1 MSNPIE
7 EKFLSNFDIN
17 KKYVVALSGGVDS
30 AVLAFLA
37 TKYSKNVR
45 SVFVNHNQNHS
56 SDLELQAKSIANQLG
71 IAFVS
76 LQTSLEP
83 NASET
88 QMRNVRMKELNMII
102 EEEEYLLFGHTLSD
116 RVETFFMNLFRGT
129 RLHGL
134 KSTPVQVNKILRP
147 LSGVSKQEVISYAEK
162 NKINYLDDET
172 NFDNQ
177 INRNWIRNVIFDEVK
192 ERFTGSLEDKI
203 NQIITEVEYALP
215 GETRFLKFIK
225 SSKGYVEIPISMINF
240 NNPELISSLSLIAK
254 LLGMSGMESK
264 DIDKIKE
271 VITSGSQ
278 VSFYGDWFCLK
289 SSSLLIFVNKHLWSE
304 QPNLDKLSYGYLNL
318 VKVEKV
324 TSHNRWNLAIPPGSN
339 NISTRMLESGDK
351 IRANGTD
358 QKVSEVMRSFGI
370 KGLMKEVWP
379 MMILDDEIIWLPG
392 IRKSDVALDFHKENY
407 SHIISA
413 SVEKG
418 KIENF

>member
-45 SVFVNHNQNHS
+45 SVFVNHNQTHS

-88 QMRNVRMKELNMII
+88 QMRNVRMKELNMNI

-225 SSKGYVEIPISMINF
+225 SSKGYVEIPISMMNF

-289 SSSLLIFVNKHLWSE
+289 SSSLLIFVNKHLWCE

-318 VKVEKV
+318 VKVDKV

>member
-7 EKFLSNFDIN
+7 EKFLSNFDTN

-45 SVFVNHNQNHS
+45 SVFVNHNQTHS

-88 QMRNVRMKELNMII
+88 QMRNVRMKELNMNI

-289 SSSLLIFVNKHLWSE
+289 SSSLLIFVNKHLWCE

>member
-45 SVFVNHNQNHS
+45 SVFVNHNQTHS

>member
-45 SVFVNHNQNHS
+45 SVFVNHNQTHS

-76 LQTSLEP
+76 IQTSLEP

-88 QMRNVRMKELNMII
+88 QMRNVRMKELNMDI

-289 SSSLLIFVNKHLWSE
+289 SSSLLIFVNKHLWCE

-392 IRKSDVALDFHKENY
+392 MRKSDVALDFHKENY

>member
-45 SVFVNHNQNHS
+45 SVFVNHNQTHS

-88 QMRNVRMKELNMII
+88 QMRNVRMKELNMNI

-240 NNPELISSLSLIAK
+240 NNPELLSSFSIIAK

-271 VITSGSQ
+271 VIASGNQ

-289 SSSLLIFVNKHLWSE
+289 SSSLLIFVNKHLWCE

>member
-88 QMRNVRMKELNMII
+88 QMRNVRMKELNMNI

-240 NNPELISSLSLIAK
+240 NNPELISSFSLIAK

-289 SSSLLIFVNKHLWSE
+289 SSSLLIFVNKHLWCE

>member
-45 SVFVNHNQNHS
+45 SIFVNHNQNHS
-56 SDLELQAKSIANQLG
+56 TDLELQAKYIANQLG

-88 QMRNVRMKELNMII
+88 QMRNVRMKVLKMNI

-129 RLHGL
+129 RLQGL
-134 KSTPVQVNKILRP
+134 KSTPVKVNKIIRP
-147 LSGVSKQEVISYAEK
+147 LLTVSKQEVITYAKK

-203 NQIITEVEYALP
+203 NQIISEVEYALP
-215 GETRFLKFIK
+215 AETRFIKFIK
-225 SSKGYVEIPISMINF
+225 SSKGYVEIPISIINF
-240 NNPELISSLSLIAK
+240 NNPELISSFSTISK

-271 VITSGSQ
+271 VIASGNQ
-278 VSFYGDWFCLK
+278 VSFYGNWFCLK

-304 QPNLDKLSYGYLNL
+304 QSNQDKLSYGYLNL
-318 VKVEKV
+318 EKVEKV
-324 TSHNRWNLAIPPGSN
+324 TSHNKWNLAIPLRSK
-339 NISTRMLESGDK
+339 NISTRTLENGDK
-351 IRANGTD
+351 IRVNGTH
-358 QKVSEVMRSFGI
+358 QKVTEVIRSFGI
-370 KGLMKEVWP
+370 KGIMKEVWP

-392 IRKSDVALDFHKENY
+392 IRKSDAALDFHKENY

>member
-45 SVFVNHNQNHS
+45 SVFVNHNQTHS

-76 LQTSLEP
+76 IQTSLEP

-88 QMRNVRMKELNMII
+88 QMRNVRMKELNMDI

-147 LSGVSKQEVISYAEK
+147 LSSVSKQEVISYAEK

>member
-45 SVFVNHNQNHS
+45 SVFVNHNQTHS

-76 LQTSLEP
+76 IQTSLEP

-88 QMRNVRMKELNMII
+88 QMRNVRMKELNMDI

-147 LSGVSKQEVISYAEK
+147 LSSVSKQEVISYAEK

-240 NNPELISSLSLIAK
+240 NNPELISSFSIIAK

-271 VITSGSQ
+271 VIASGNQ
-278 VSFYGDWFCLK
+278 VSFYGNWFCLK
-289 SSSLLIFVNKHLWSE
+289 SSSLLIFINKHLWCE
-304 QPNLDKLSYGYLNL
+304 QTSQDKLSYGYLNL
-318 VKVEKV
+318 VKVQKV
-324 TSHNRWNLAIPPGSN
+324 TSHNRWNLAIPARSK
-339 NISTRMLESGDK
+339 NISTRTLENGDK

-379 MMILDDEIIWLPG
+379 MMIFDDEIIWLPG
-392 IRKSDVALDFHKENY
+392 IRKSDAALDFQKENY

-413 SVEKG
+413 SVEKD

>member
-45 SVFVNHNQNHS
+45 SVFVNHNQTHS

-88 QMRNVRMKELNMII
+88 QMRNVRMKELNMNI

-177 INRNWIRNVIFDEVK
+177 INRNWIRNVIFEEVK
-192 ERFTGSLEDKI
+192 ERFTGSIEDKI

-289 SSSLLIFVNKHLWSE
+289 SSSLLIFVNKHLWCE

>member
-45 SVFVNHNQNHS
+45 SIFINHNQNHS

-88 QMRNVRMKELNMII
+88 QMRNVRMKELNMDI

-147 LSGVSKQEVISYAEK
+147 LSSVSKQEVISYAEK

-240 NNPELISSLSLIAK
+240 NNPELISSLTIIAK

-289 SSSLLIFVNKHLWSE
+289 SSSLLIFVNKYLWSE

-318 VKVEKV
+318 VKVQKV

>member
-45 SVFVNHNQNHS
+45 SVFVNHNQTHS

-76 LQTSLEP
+76 IQTSLEP

-88 QMRNVRMKELNMII
+88 QMRNVRMKELNMDI

-147 LSGVSKQEVISYAEK
+147 LSSVSKQEVISYAEK

-225 SSKGYVEIPISMINF
+225 SSKGYVEIPI
-240 NNPELISSLSLIAK
+240 
-254 LLGMSGMESK
+254 
-264 DIDKIKE
+264 
-271 VITSGSQ
+271 
-278 VSFYGDWFCLK
+278 Y
-289 SSSLLIFVNKHLWSE
+289 
-304 QPNLDKLSYGYLNL
+304 
-318 VKVEKV
+318 
-324 TSHNRWNLAIPPGSN
+324 
-339 NISTRMLESGDK
+339 
-351 IRANGTD
+351 
-358 QKVSEVMRSFGI
+358 
-370 KGLMKEVWP
+370 
-379 MMILDDEIIWLPG
+379 DE
-392 IRKSDVALDFHKENY
+392 F
-407 SHIISA
+407 
-413 SVEKG
+413 
-418 KIENF
+418 

>member
-88 QMRNVRMKELNMII
+88 QMRNVRMKELNMNI

-177 INRNWIRNVIFDEVK
+177 INRNWIRNVIFEEVK
-192 ERFTGSLEDKI
+192 ERFTGSIEDKI
-203 NQIITEVEYALP
+203 HQIITEVEYALP

-225 SSKGYVEIPISMINF
+225 SSKGYVEIPISMMNF

-289 SSSLLIFVNKHLWSE
+289 SSSLLIFVNKHLWCE

>member
-1 MSNPIE
+1 MIKTKTHTSNE
-7 EKFLSNFDIN
+7 FLKINRAKTTSKFDI
-17 KKYVVALSGGVDS
+17 
-30 AVLAFLA
+30 
-37 TKYSKNVR
+37 
-45 SVFVNHNQNHS
+45 
-56 SDLELQAKSIANQLG
+56 NQLG

-88 QMRNVRMKELNMII
+88 QMRNVRMKELNMNI

-225 SSKGYVEIPISMINF
+225 SSKGYVEIPISMMNF

-289 SSSLLIFVNKHLWSE
+289 SSSLLIFVNKHLWCE

>member
-45 SVFVNHNQNHS
+45 SIFVNHNQTHS

-147 LSGVSKQEVISYAEK
+147 LSSVSKQEVISYAEK

-392 IRKSDVALDFHKENY
+392 MRKSDVALDFHKENY

>member
-45 SVFVNHNQNHS
+45 SVFVNHNQTHS

-162 NKINYLDDET
+162 NKINYLDDQT

-289 SSSLLIFVNKHLWSE
+289 SSSLLIFVNKHLWCE

>member
-45 SVFVNHNQNHS
+45 SIFVNHNQTHS

-88 QMRNVRMKELNMII
+88 QMRNVRMKELNINI

-147 LSGVSKQEVISYAEK
+147 LSSVSKQEVISYAEK

-392 IRKSDVALDFHKENY
+392 MRKSDVALDFHKENY

>member
-45 SVFVNHNQNHS
+45 SIFVNHNQNHS
-56 SDLELQAKSIANQLG
+56 TDLELQAKYIANQLG

-88 QMRNVRMKELNMII
+88 QMRNVRMKVLKMNI

-129 RLHGL
+129 RLQGL
-134 KSTPVQVNKILRP
+134 KSTPVKVNKIIRP
-147 LSGVSKQEVISYAEK
+147 LLTVSKQEVITYAKK

-192 ERFTGSLEDKI
+192 DRFTGSLEDKI
-203 NQIITEVEYALP
+203 NQIISEVEYALP
-215 GETRFLKFIK
+215 AETRFIKFIK

-240 NNPELISSLSLIAK
+240 NNPELISSFSIISK

-264 DIDKIKE
+264 EIDKIKE
-271 VITSGSQ
+271 VIASGNQ
-278 VSFYGDWFCLK
+278 VSFYGNWFCLK

-304 QPNLDKLSYGYLNL
+304 QSNQDKLSYGYLNL
-318 VKVEKV
+318 EKVEKV
-324 TSHNRWNLAIPPGSN
+324 TSHNKWNLAIPLRSK
-339 NISTRMLESGDK
+339 NISTRTLENGDK
-351 IRANGTD
+351 IRVNGTH
-358 QKVSEVMRSFGI
+358 QKVTEVIRSFGI
-370 KGLMKEVWP
+370 KGIMKEVWP

-392 IRKSDVALDFHKENY
+392 IRKSDAALDFHKENY

>member
-45 SVFVNHNQNHS
+45 SVFVNHNQTHS

-88 QMRNVRMKELNMII
+88 QMRNVRMKELNMNI

-289 SSSLLIFVNKHLWSE
+289 SSSLLIFVNKHLWCE

-318 VKVEKV
+318 VKVDKV

-392 IRKSDVALDFHKENY
+392 IRKSDAALDFHKENY

>member
-45 SVFVNHNQNHS
+45 SVFVNHNQTHS

-88 QMRNVRMKELNMII
+88 QMRNVRMKELNMNI

-192 ERFTGSLEDKI
+192 ERFTGSIEDKI

-225 SSKGYVEIPISMINF
+225 SSKGYVEIPISMMNF

-289 SSSLLIFVNKHLWSE
+289 SSSLLIFVNKHLWCE

-318 VKVEKV
+318 VKVDKV

>member
-45 SVFVNHNQNHS
+45 SVFVNHNQTHS

-88 QMRNVRMKELNMII
+88 QMRNVRMKELNMNI

-225 SSKGYVEIPISMINF
+225 SSKGYVEIPISMMNF

-289 SSSLLIFVNKHLWSE
+289 SSSLLIFVNKHLWCE

>member
-45 SVFVNHNQNHS
+45 SVFVNHNQTHS

-88 QMRNVRMKELNMII
+88 QMRNVRMKELNMNI

-192 ERFTGSLEDKI
+192 ERFTGSIEDKI

-289 SSSLLIFVNKHLWSE
+289 SSSLLIFVNKHLWCE

>member
-1 MSNPIE
+1 M
-7 EKFLSNFDIN
+7 
-17 KKYVVALSGGVDS
+17 
-30 AVLAFLA
+30 AFLA

-45 SVFVNHNQNHS
+45 SVFVNHNQTHS

-88 QMRNVRMKELNMII
+88 QMRNVRMKELNMNI

-271 VITSGSQ
+271 VIASGNQ
-278 VSFYGDWFCLK
+278 VSFYENWFCLK
-289 SSSLLIFVNKHLWSE
+289 SSSLLIFVNKHLWCE

>member
-7 EKFLSNFDIN
+7 EKFLSSFDIN

-45 SVFVNHNQNHS
+45 SVFVNHNQTHS

-225 SSKGYVEIPISMINF
+225 SSKGYVEIPISMMNF

-289 SSSLLIFVNKHLWSE
+289 SSSLLIFVNKHLWCE

-318 VKVEKV
+318 VKVDKV

>member
-88 QMRNVRMKELNMII
+88 QMRNVRMKELNMNI

-289 SSSLLIFVNKHLWSE
+289 SSSLLIFVNKHLWCE

-318 VKVEKV
+318 VKVDKV

>member
-45 SVFVNHNQNHS
+45 SVFVNHNQTHS

-76 LQTSLEP
+76 IQTSLEP

-88 QMRNVRMKELNMII
+88 QMRNVRMKELNMNI

-147 LSGVSKQEVISYAEK
+147 LSSVSKQEVISYAEK

>member
-45 SVFVNHNQNHS
+45 SVFVNHNQTHS

-88 QMRNVRMKELNMII
+88 QMRNVRMKELNMNI

-289 SSSLLIFVNKHLWSE
+289 SSSLLIFVNKHLWCE
-304 QPNLDKLSYGYLNL
+304 QPNLDKLSYGYLNF

>member
-1 MSNPIE
+1 M
-7 EKFLSNFDIN
+7 
-17 KKYVVALSGGVDS
+17 
-30 AVLAFLA
+30 
-37 TKYSKNVR
+37 
-45 SVFVNHNQNHS
+45 
-56 SDLELQAKSIANQLG
+56 
-71 IAFVS
+71 
-76 LQTSLEP
+76 
-83 NASET
+83 
-88 QMRNVRMKELNMII
+88 M
-102 EEEEYLLFGHTLSD
+102 
-116 RVETFFMNLFRGT
+116 
-129 RLHGL
+129 
-134 KSTPVQVNKILRP
+134 
-147 LSGVSKQEVISYAEK
+147 
-162 NKINYLDDET
+162 
-172 NFDNQ
+172 
-177 INRNWIRNVIFDEVK
+177 
-192 ERFTGSLEDKI
+192 
-203 NQIITEVEYALP
+203 
-215 GETRFLKFIK
+215 
-225 SSKGYVEIPISMINF
+225 NF

-289 SSSLLIFVNKHLWSE
+289 SSSLLIFVNKHLWCE

-351 IRANGTD
+351 IRTNGTD

>member
-45 SVFVNHNQNHS
+45 SVFVNHNQTHS

-88 QMRNVRMKELNMII
+88 QMRNVRMKELNMNI

-192 ERFTGSLEDKI
+192 ERFTGSIEDKI

-289 SSSLLIFVNKHLWSE
+289 SSSLLIFVNKHLWCE

-318 VKVEKV
+318 VKVDKV

>member
-45 SVFVNHNQNHS
+45 SVFVNHNQTHS

-76 LQTSLEP
+76 IQTSLEP

-225 SSKGYVEIPISMINF
+225 SSKGYVEIPISMMNF

-289 SSSLLIFVNKHLWSE
+289 SSSLLIFVNKHLWCE

-392 IRKSDVALDFHKENY
+392 MRKSDVALDFHKENY

>member
-45 SVFVNHNQNHS
+45 SIFVNHNQTHS

-88 QMRNVRMKELNMII
+88 QMRNVRMKELNMNI

-240 NNPELISSLSLIAK
+240 NNPELISSFSLIAK

-289 SSSLLIFVNKHLWSE
+289 SSSLLIFVNKHLWCE
-304 QPNLDKLSYGYLNL
+304 QPNRDKLSYGYLNL

>member
-45 SVFVNHNQNHS
+45 SIFVNHNQNHS
-56 SDLELQAKSIANQLG
+56 TDLELQAKYIANQLG

-88 QMRNVRMKELNMII
+88 QMRNVRMKVLKMNI

-129 RLHGL
+129 RLQGL
-134 KSTPVQVNKILRP
+134 KSTPVKVNKIIRP
-147 LSGVSKQEVISYAEK
+147 LLAVSKQEVITYAKK

-203 NQIITEVEYALP
+203 NQIISEVEYALP
-215 GETRFLKFIK
+215 AETRFIKFIK

-240 NNPELISSLSLIAK
+240 NNPELISSFSIISK

-271 VITSGSQ
+271 VIASGNQ
-278 VSFYGDWFCLK
+278 VSFYGNWFCLK

-304 QPNLDKLSYGYLNL
+304 QSNQDKLSYGYLNL
-318 VKVEKV
+318 EKVEKV
-324 TSHNRWNLAIPPGSN
+324 TSHNKWNLAIPLRSK
-339 NISTRMLESGDK
+339 NISTRTLENGDK
-351 IRANGTD
+351 IRVNGTH
-358 QKVSEVMRSFGI
+358 QKVTEVIRSFGI
-370 KGLMKEVWP
+370 KGIMKEVWP

-392 IRKSDVALDFHKENY
+392 IRKSDAALDFHKENY

>member
-45 SVFVNHNQNHS
+45 SVFVNHNQTHS

-76 LQTSLEP
+76 IQTSLEP

-88 QMRNVRMKELNMII
+88 QMRNVRMKELNMDI

-225 SSKGYVEIPISMINF
+225 SSKGYVEIPISMMNF

-289 SSSLLIFVNKHLWSE
+289 SSSLLIFVNKHLWCE

-379 MMILDDEIIWLPG
+379 IMILDDEIIWLPG
-392 IRKSDVALDFHKENY
+392 IRKSDAALDFHKENY

>member
-45 SVFVNHNQNHS
+45 SIFVNHNQTHS

-88 QMRNVRMKELNMII
+88 QMRNVRMKELNMNI

-289 SSSLLIFVNKHLWSE
+289 SSSLLIFVNKHLWCE
-304 QPNLDKLSYGYLNL
+304 QPNRDKLSYGYLNL

-392 IRKSDVALDFHKENY
+392 IRKSDAALDFHKENY

>member
-289 SSSLLIFVNKHLWSE
+289 SSSLLIFVNKHLWCE

>member
-45 SVFVNHNQNHS
+45 SVFVNHNQTHS

-76 LQTSLEP
+76 IQTSLEP

-88 QMRNVRMKELNMII
+88 QMRNVRMKELNMDI

-162 NKINYLDDET
+162 NKINYLDDQT

-225 SSKGYVEIPISMINF
+225 SSKGYVEIPISMMNF

>member
-45 SVFVNHNQNHS
+45 SVFVNHNQTHS

-76 LQTSLEP
+76 IQTSLEP

-88 QMRNVRMKELNMII
+88 QMRNVRMKELNMDI

-162 NKINYLDDET
+162 NKINYLDDQT

-192 ERFTGSLEDKI
+192 ERFTGSIEDKI

-225 SSKGYVEIPISMINF
+225 SSKGYVEIPISMMNF

-289 SSSLLIFVNKHLWSE
+289 SSSLLIFVNKHLWCE